1 MVPRGIR
8 QSRWDLFYGTLTTGF
23 FMRALPRLSND
34 WAEPVKVPGVRG
46 ATLAASGELKQEDQD
61 GTNMS
66 VGNLLLQ
73 ISKFSSY

>member
-1 MVPRGIR
+1 
-8 QSRWDLFYGTLTTGF
+8 
-23 FMRALPRLSND
+23 MRALPRLSND